1 RYEIMKKDSV
11 ILKLSLLAGVIYF
24 FLIAVA
30 HLSGLKIP
38 GLYIYFDI
46 PSYPYQDNIVAFL
59 ALGWSIF
66 FYTAFTDVLKN
77 IALIKAILIAGA
89 AAIIVLSIINFKT
102 DFQLLNSNV
111 DINIIWLEVFILFIY
126 WLWLVV
132 FYFRLK
138 KNSDQNEYFNNYF
151 T

>member
-1 RYEIMKKDSV
+1 MKKKSS
-11 ILKLSLLAGVIYF
+11 ILKLSLLSGAVYF
-24 FLIAVA
+24 FLVSAA

-59 ALGWSIF
+59 TLGWSIF

-77 IALIKAILIAGA
+77 IALVKAILIAGA
-89 AAIIVLSIINFKT
+89 SAIIVLSIINFKT

-111 DINIIWLEVFILFIY
+111 DINIIWLEIFVLFFY

-132 FYFRLK
+132 FYFRFK
-138 KNSDQNEYFNNYF
+138 KNLDQNEGFNNDF

>member
-1 RYEIMKKDSV
+1 
-11 ILKLSLLAGVIYF
+11 LLSGAFYF
-24 FLIAVA
+24 FLVSVA

-59 ALGWSIF
+59 TLGWSIF

-77 IALIKAILIAGA
+77 IALVKAILIAGA
-89 AAIIVLSIINFKT
+89 AAIIVLSIINIKT
-102 DFQLLNSNV
+102 DFQLLNNNV
-111 DINIIWLEVFILFIY
+111 DINIIWLEIFILFVY

-138 KNSDQNEYFNNYF
+138 KNLDQNEDFNNDF

>member
-1 RYEIMKKDSV
+1 MKKDSV
-11 ILKLSLLAGVIYF
+11 ILKLSLLAGAIYF
-24 FLIAVA
+24 FLIAAA

-111 DINIIWLEVFILFIY
+111 DINIIWWEVFILFIY

-138 KNSDQNEYFNNYF
+138 KNSDQNEYFNNDF

>member
-1 RYEIMKKDSV
+1 MKKKSS
-11 ILKLSLLAGVIYF
+11 ILKLSLLSGAVYF
-24 FLIAVA
+24 FLVSVA

-77 IALIKAILIAGA
+77 IALVKAILIAGA

-111 DINIIWLEVFILFIY
+111 DINIIWLEIFILFIY

-138 KNSDQNEYFNNYF
+138 KNLDQNEDFNNDF

>member
-1 RYEIMKKDSV
+1 MKKDSV
-11 ILKLSLLAGVIYF
+11 ILKLSLLAGAIYF
-24 FLIAVA
+24 FLIAAA

-138 KNSDQNEYFNNYF
+138 KNSDQNEYFNNDF

>member
-1 RYEIMKKDSV
+1 MKKKSL
-11 ILKLSLLAGVIYF
+11 ILKLSLLSGAVYF
-24 FLIAVA
+24 FLVAVA

-59 ALGWSIF
+59 SLGWSIF

-77 IALIKAILIAGA
+77 IALVKAILIAGA

-111 DINIIWLEVFILFIY
+111 DINIIWLEIFILFVY

-138 KNSDQNEYFNNYF
+138 KNLHQNEDFNNDF

>member
-1 RYEIMKKDSV
+1 MKKKSS
-11 ILKLSLLAGVIYF
+11 ILKLSLLSGAVYF
-24 FLIAVA
+24 FLVSAA

-59 ALGWSIF
+59 TLGWSIF
-66 FYTAFTDVLKN
+66 FYTAFTDVVKN
-77 IALIKAILIAGA
+77 IALVKAILIAGA
-89 AAIIVLSIINFKT
+89 AAIIVLSIINIKT

-111 DINIIWLEVFILFIY
+111 DINIIWLEIFILFVY

-132 FYFRLK
+132 FYLRLK
-138 KNSDQNEYFNNYF
+138 KNLDQNEDFNNDF

>member
-1 RYEIMKKDSV
+1 MNIKNNSN
-11 ILKLSLLAGVIYF
+11 ILKLSLLLGAIYF
-24 FLIAVA
+24 FLVSAA

-59 ALGWSIF
+59 TLGWSIF
-66 FYTAFTDVLKN
+66 FYTAFTNVLKN
-77 IALIKAILIAGA
+77 IALVKAILIAGA
-89 AAIIVLSIINFKT
+89 AAIIILCLINIKT
-102 DFQLLNSNV
+102 NFQLLNNYA
-111 DINIIWLEVFILFIY
+111 DIKIIWLEIFILFIY

-132 FYFRLK
+132 YYFRLK
-138 KNSDQNEYFNNYF
+138 KNLDQNSDFNNVF

>member
-1 RYEIMKKDSV
+1 MKKKSV
-11 ILKLSLLAGVIYF
+11 ILKLSLLSGAIYF
-24 FLIAVA
+24 FLVSAA

-59 ALGWSIF
+59 TLGWSIF
-66 FYTAFTDVLKN
+66 FYTAFTDVVKN
-77 IALIKAILIAGA
+77 IALVKAILIAGA
-89 AAIIVLSIINFKT
+89 AAIIVLSIINIKT
-102 DFQLLNSNV
+102 DFQLLNRNA
-111 DINIIWLEVFILFIY
+111 DINIIWLEIFILFVY

-138 KNSDQNEYFNNYF
+138 KNLDQNEDFNNDF

>member
-1 RYEIMKKDSV
+1 MKKKSS
-11 ILKLSLLAGVIYF
+11 ILKLSLLSGAVYF
-24 FLIAVA
+24 FLVSAA

-59 ALGWSIF
+59 TLGWSIF
-66 FYTAFTDVLKN
+66 FYTAFTDVVKN
-77 IALIKAILIAGA
+77 IALVKAILIAGA
-89 AAIIVLSIINFKT
+89 AAIIVLSIINIKT

-111 DINIIWLEVFILFIY
+111 DINIIWLEIFILFVY

-138 KNSDQNEYFNNYF
+138 KNLDQNEDFNNDF

>member
-1 RYEIMKKDSV
+1 MKKKSA
-11 ILKLSLLAGVIYF
+11 ILKLSLLSGAIYF
-24 FLIAVA
+24 FLVSTA

-59 ALGWSIF
+59 TLGWSIF
-66 FYTAFTDVLKN
+66 FYTAFTDVVKN
-77 IALIKAILIAGA
+77 IALVKAILIAGA
-89 AAIIVLSIINFKT
+89 AAIIVLSIINIKT
-102 DFQLLNSNV
+102 DFQLLNRNA
-111 DINIIWLEVFILFIY
+111 DINIIWLEIFILFVY

-132 FYFRLK
+132 FYFRHK
-138 KNSDQNEYFNNYF
+138 KNLDQNEDFNNDF

>member
-1 RYEIMKKDSV
+1 MKKKSV
-11 ILKLSLLAGVIYF
+11 ILKLSLLAGAVYF
-24 FLIAVA
+24 FLVSAA

-46 PSYPYQDNIVAFL
+46 PSYPYQDSIVAFL
-59 ALGWSIF
+59 TLGWSIF
-66 FYTAFTDVLKN
+66 FYTAFTDVVKN
-77 IALIKAILIAGA
+77 IALVKAILIAGA
-89 AAIIVLSIINFKT
+89 AAIIVLSIINIKT

-111 DINIIWLEVFILFIY
+111 DINIIWLEIFILFVY

-138 KNSDQNEYFNNYF
+138 KNLDQNEDFNNDF

>member
-1 RYEIMKKDSV
+1 MKKKST
-11 ILKLSLLAGVIYF
+11 ILKLSLLSGAIYF
-24 FLIAVA
+24 FLVSAA

-59 ALGWSIF
+59 TLGWSIF
-66 FYTAFTDVLKN
+66 FYTAFTDVVTN
-77 IALIKAILIAGA
+77 IALVKAILIAGA
-89 AAIIVLSIINFKT
+89 AAIIVLSIINIKT
-102 DFQLLNSNV
+102 DFQLLNNNV
-111 DINIIWLEVFILFIY
+111 DINIIWLEIFILFVY

-138 KNSDQNEYFNNYF
+138 KNLDQNEDFNNDF

>member
-1 RYEIMKKDSV
+1 MKKDSV
-11 ILKLSLLAGVIYF
+11 ILKLSLLAGAIYF
-24 FLIAVA
+24 FLIAAA

>member
-1 RYEIMKKDSV
+1 MKKKSS
-11 ILKLSLLAGVIYF
+11 ILKLSLLSGAVYF
-24 FLIAVA
+24 FLVSAA

-59 ALGWSIF
+59 SLGWSIF

-77 IALIKAILIAGA
+77 IALVKAILIAGA
-89 AAIIVLSIINFKT
+89 AAIIILCLINIQT
-102 DFQLLNSNV
+102 NFQLLNDQA
-111 DINIIWLEVFILFIY
+111 DIKIIWLEIFMLFIY

-138 KNSDQNEYFNNYF
+138 KNLDQNEGFNNDF

>member
-1 RYEIMKKDSV
+1 MKKKSS
-11 ILKLSLLAGVIYF
+11 ILKLSLLSGAVYF
-24 FLIAVA
+24 FLVSAA

-59 ALGWSIF
+59 TLGWSIF

-77 IALIKAILIAGA
+77 IALVKAILIAGA
-89 AAIIVLSIINFKT
+89 AAIIVLSIINIKT

-111 DINIIWLEVFILFIY
+111 DINIIWLEIFILFVY

-138 KNSDQNEYFNNYF
+138 KNLDQNEDFNNDF